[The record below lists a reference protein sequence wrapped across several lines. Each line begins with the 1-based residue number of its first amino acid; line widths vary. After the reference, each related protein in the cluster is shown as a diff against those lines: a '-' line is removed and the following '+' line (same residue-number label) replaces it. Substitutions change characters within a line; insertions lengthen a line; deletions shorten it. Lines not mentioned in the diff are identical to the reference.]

1 MPRQTGPGVPVLG
14 REAPRGQAGGA
25 PDPTKRFSSRFRFG
39 KATPCSCLWLGRLH
53 LHLLVVLNDYVFNQ
67 KHLAILSGRQGRGCL
82 VYAAKGKPK
91 NQESERGELGRTTK
105 PLLNESWSQRCWDV
119 EPGAKRPVPSVIR
132 TNAPTIWVPAECRGQ
147 AERRAGPQN
156 RKRLPLAG
164 RREAGSRA
172 LRAGRR
178 APERPGTPTRA
189 CGRQP
194 CQGRST
200 ARRCTSTALTQRQP
214 PCTSTAT
221 HTTTRTEHA
230 FFIRLQLCT
239 KMPTVHLCPSPALQH
254 DPSSSSYGGGRVTGS
269 PSSRGPH

>member
-1 MPRQTGPGVPVLG
+1 MIRRPPRST
-14 REAPRGQAGGA
+14 QAKTLF
-25 PDPTKRFSSRFRFG
+25 PYTTLFR
-39 KATPCSCLWLGRLH
+39 SWLRIRLPMQGTRVRA
-53 LHLLVVLNDYVFNQ
+53 LV
-67 KHLAILSGRQGRGCL
+67 
-82 VYAAKGKPK
+82 
-91 NQESERGELGRTTK
+91 
-105 PLLNESWSQRCWDV
+105 W
-119 EPGAKRPVPSVIR
+119 
-132 TNAPTIWVPAECRGQ
+132 APTIWVPAECRGQ

-239 KMPTVHLCPSPALQH
+239 KMPTEGLQ
-254 DPSSSSYGGGRVTGS
+254 PMAVTF
-269 PSSRGPH
+269 